1 MQIQEV
7 WLMQKLTKS
16 EMRKINQGFLERELR
31 KLEYLKSEVK
41 ASQKFIAELKKELS
55 DLK

>member
-1 MQIQEV
+1 
-7 WLMQKLTKS
+7 MQKLTKS

-41 ASQKFIAELKKELS
+41 ASQKFIAELKKELN
-55 DLK
+55 D